1 MWDLSIKDDGADQDG
16 DILLFCTEAKSC
28 AQSHHATNAKGLS
41 QVIISKLLT
50 EYFLHRVAEFKQ
62 MIPNE

>member
-16 DILLFCTEAKSC
+16 DILLFCTEAKFC

-50 EYFLHRVAEFKQ
+50 EYFLHRVTEFKQ